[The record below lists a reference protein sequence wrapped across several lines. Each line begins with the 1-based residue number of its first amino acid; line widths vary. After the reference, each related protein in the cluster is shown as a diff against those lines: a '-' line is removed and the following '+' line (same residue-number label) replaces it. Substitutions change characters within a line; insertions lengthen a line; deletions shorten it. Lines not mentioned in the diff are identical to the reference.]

1 MASITGAQIMLA
13 ARGTRAV
20 MIGLLGTAMGV
31 STLVGSLLANKLI
44 DIIPTGMLIADA
56 LVLFVV
62 SQVPLLF
69 VQSYAAILIC
79 QILAGLPFPAL
90 NAGLLGFLYG
100 KTPDNMQGR
109 ASAVFET
116 TVGILGAACPAMM
129 GVAVACSVAG
139 LAISL
144 AGPAAQHSDSR
155 TMVGGCPV
163 TPDGE
168 APVLYEVVRH
178 LMLDQPEDAEADEH
192 QQIESA
198 AMPWQ
203 HDD

>member
-1 MASITGAQIMLA
+1 MLA

-100 KTPDNMQGR
+100 KTPDNMQGAGFR
-109 ASAVFET
+109 RIRDHGRHTGRGMPGDDGRGRGLFRSGIGHI
-116 TVGILGAACPAMM
+116 VGR
-129 GVAVACSVAG
+129 
-139 LAISL
+139 
-144 AGPAAQHSDSR
+144 PAAQHSDSR

-163 TPDGE
+163 TPDGG

>member
-1 MASITGAQIMLA
+1 
-13 ARGTRAV
+13 

-31 STLVGSLLANKLI
+31 STLAGSLLANKLI

-69 VQSYAAILIC
+69 VHSYAAILIC

-109 ASAVFET
+109 AAAVFET
-116 TVGILGAACPAMM
+116 TVGILGAACPAMVGWLLQQPDLGFTAVM
-129 GVAVACSVAG
+129 AVAVVCSVAG
-139 LAISL
+139 LAVSL
-144 AGPAAQHSDSR
+144 AGPLRSI
-155 TMVGGCPV
+155 P
-163 TPDGE
+163 TPE
-168 APVLYEVVRH
+168 RWSEVA
-178 LMLDQPEDAEADEH
+178 L
-192 QQIESA
+192 
-198 AMPWQ
+198 
-203 HDD
+203 